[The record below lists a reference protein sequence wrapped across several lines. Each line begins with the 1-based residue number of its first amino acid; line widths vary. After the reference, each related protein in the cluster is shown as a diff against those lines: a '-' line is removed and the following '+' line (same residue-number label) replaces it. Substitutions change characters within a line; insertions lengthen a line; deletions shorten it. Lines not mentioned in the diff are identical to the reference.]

1 MRLSSLLATL
11 LLTSTLAGAPAPRT
25 YHLELE
31 ATPAGAFPWLGRFG
45 DVDLHVYPEGVRA
58 EALWIHAFSRV
69 AAKDI
74 TVANPLA
81 RMYVEVGVDEVSG
94 MLQNLAG
101 SGTDLERNAR
111 PKLGPKMKGTV
122 KGIPATRHR
131 LLYGPKAWIDVW
143 TTEAIP
149 QNRQMQLLVKNVV
162 SGISPGTAE
171 VASKLPGTPI
181 YVELNFRR
189 FQKVP
194 LVRLKKLTYTN
205 DGHADA
211 LTLGRL
217 YVRAGVF
224 EKILGGK

>member
-1 MRLSSLLATL
+1 MRFLSLFSAILLASN
-11 LLTSTLAGAPAPRT
+11 LTAAPAPRP
-25 YHLELE
+25 YHLELA

-58 EALWIHAFSRV
+58 EALWLHAFSRV
-69 AAKDI
+69 GAKDI

-81 RMYVEVGVDEVSG
+81 RMYVEIGVGEVAG
-94 MLQNLAG
+94 LLQNLAG
-101 SGTDLERNAR
+101 GASQIEKNAH
-111 PKLGPKMKGTV
+111 PKLGPTMKGAV
-122 KGIPATRHR
+122 KGIAATRYR
-131 LLYGPKAWIDVW
+131 LLYGPKAWVDVW
-143 TTEAIP
+143 TTDAIP
-149 QNRQMQLLVKNVV
+149 QNRQMQLLVKNIV

-194 LVRLKKLTYTN
+194 LVRLEKLTYSSE
-205 DGHADA
+205 GQSDA

-224 EKILGGK
+224 EKLLGVN